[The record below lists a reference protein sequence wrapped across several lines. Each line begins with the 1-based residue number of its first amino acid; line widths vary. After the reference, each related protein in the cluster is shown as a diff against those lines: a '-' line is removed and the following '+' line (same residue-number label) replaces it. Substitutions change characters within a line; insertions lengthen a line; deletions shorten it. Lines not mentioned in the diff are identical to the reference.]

1 MECGA
6 AADTVAAMSQLEWI
20 ERSDTTARVL
30 VIAFGGWNDAGD
42 AATGALD
49 HLVEHWAARPVASID
64 PEDFY
69 DFTATRPVIVRD
81 ERGQPSVSWP
91 GVEVL
96 RASPGTDEVVL
107 VRGAEPQ
114 LRWRTFSGIVSGLAA
129 ELGVEL
135 VVTLGAFV
143 AEVPH
148 TRETPVVATA
158 HHGEAEQSLG
168 LDPSHYEGQTGII
181 GVLHDECRSSDL
193 PSAALWA
200 AIPSYVPS
208 APSPKAALALVEA
221 VTALLGLSAPT
232 MELTLE
238 AAAYEHE
245 ISELV
250 DEDEVTAEYV
260 RGLEEL
266 VDADAMVTESPS
278 DMVDE
283 VERFL
288 RDQ

>member
-1 MECGA
+1 M
-6 AADTVAAMSQLEWI
+6 
-20 ERSDTTARVL
+20 
-30 VIAFGGWNDAGD
+30 
-42 AATGALD
+42 
-49 HLVEHWAARPVASID
+49 
-64 PEDFY
+64 
-69 DFTATRPVIVRD
+69 
-81 ERGQPSVSWP
+81 SWP
-91 GVEVL
+91 GVDVL

-107 VRGAEPQ
+107 IRGAEPQ
-114 LRWRTFSGIVSGLAA
+114 LRWRTFSGLVSGLAA

-158 HHGEAEQSLG
+158 HHSEAEQSLG

-221 VTALLGLSAPT
+221 VTELLGLSAPT